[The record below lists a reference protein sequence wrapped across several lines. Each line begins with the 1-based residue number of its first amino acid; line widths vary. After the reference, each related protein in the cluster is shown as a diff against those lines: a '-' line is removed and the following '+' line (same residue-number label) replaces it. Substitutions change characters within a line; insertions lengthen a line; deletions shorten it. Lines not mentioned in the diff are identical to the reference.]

1 MERRKITYRTFGI
14 WAYPND
20 LEKICQQK
28 FHLFASMTCSKMRIG
43 NIPPSG
49 YSVVSFGGQ
58 LGSQA
63 LLSLSSKRREI
74 PPELSGLSIVP
85 KSNNMLDSSSL
96 VGGPDCER
104 SLRLMKKARSR
115 MGNGKVSKKVYRKD
129 EGTSQK
135 T

>member
-1 MERRKITYRTFGI
+1 
-14 WAYPND
+14 
-20 LEKICQQK
+20 
-28 FHLFASMTCSKMRIG
+28 MRIG

-115 MGNGKVSKKVYRKD
+115 MGNGKVSKKVYRKY

>member
-1 MERRKITYRTFGI
+1 
-14 WAYPND
+14 
-20 LEKICQQK
+20 
-28 FHLFASMTCSKMRIG
+28 
-43 NIPPSG
+43 
-49 YSVVSFGGQ
+49 
-58 LGSQA
+58 
-63 LLSLSSKRREI
+63 
-74 PPELSGLSIVP
+74 
-85 KSNNMLDSSSL
+85 MLDSSSL